1 VLAQKIKS
9 AVALTGYLA
18 WLVFPALW
26 VPSLYALPFAIGAAF
41 YDLNPLFWGSIA
53 VGAGILIWCARH
65 WRDFLA
71 QWVLIFFAGALVIFF
86 AGSARYLLPI
96 ALPIAILATQSA
108 PRWLL
113 LLSLACGLS
122 LSLALPTGN

>member
-41 YDLNPLFWGSIA
+41 YDLNPLFWVSIG

-86 AGSARYLLPI
+86 AGSARYLLPL
-96 ALPIAILATQSA
+96 AAPIAILATQRA
-108 PRWLL
+108 RPLL
-113 LLSLACGLS
+113 IKISLACGFALS
-122 LSLALPTGN
+122 IALAI